1 MITLERLIEHQEL
14 LSKAIHALNT
24 RLSQITGKPTT
35 VTLQAATDDKMLERM
50 QELENEVFS
59 IEDNVYS
66 REDIQ
71 SCLQEEDSLLL
82 TLQVDDR
89 IEGYVFGYDDD
100 VENPVVKG
108 TEYFVDSAVVSL
120 QYQAMGIGSTVG
132 VLVLLVLYLV
142 GYEKIGIT
150 TEVRD
155 KTGRE
160 LVSFYHKLGFVDAET
175 ESGDDY
181 AMMITLDDQ
190 LINRFYKVL
199 GL

>member
-1 MITLERLIEHQEL
+1 MITLDRLVEHQEL

-50 QELENEVFS
+50 QELEKEVFS

-100 VENPVVKG
+100 VEKPVVKG

>member
-1 MITLERLIEHQEL
+1 MIALDSLTEHQDL
-14 LSKAIHALNT
+14 LNNAVHALNA
-24 RLSQITGKPTT
+24 RLSQITGKPTS
-35 VTLQAATDDKMLERM
+35 VSLQATADDTLLQRM
-50 QELENEVFS
+50 IELEKEIFS

-66 REDIQ
+66 REDIL

-82 TLQVDDR
+82 TMQVDDR

-120 QYQAMGIGSTVG
+120 QYQAMGIGSIVG
-132 VLVLLVLYLV
+132 IFVLLVLYLV
-142 GYEKIGIT
+142 GYKRIGIT

-160 LVSFYHKLGFVDAET
+160 LVGFYHKLGFVDAQT
-175 ESGDDY
+175 QSGDDY
-181 AMMITLDDQ
+181 AMMITLDEQ
-190 LINRFYKVL
+190 MVNKLCTAL

>member
-1 MITLERLIEHQEL
+1 MITLGRLIEHQQL
-14 LSKAIHALNT
+14 LSKVIYALNT

-35 VTLQAATDDKMLERM
+35 VTLQAATDDKLLERM
-50 QELENEVFS
+50 LELEKEVFS

-66 REDIQ
+66 REDIL

-82 TLQVDDR
+82 TLQIDDR

-100 VENPVVKG
+100 VEKPIVRG
-108 TEYFVDSAVVSL
+108 TEYFVDSAVVSS
-120 QYQAMGIGSTVG
+120 QYQALGIGSIVG
-132 VLVLLVLYLV
+132 VFVLLVLYLV

-155 KTGRE
+155 KSGRE
-160 LVSFYHKLGFVDAET
+160 LVGFYHKLGFVDAET
-175 ESGDDY
+175 ERGDDY
-181 AMMITLDDQ
+181 AMMITLDEQ
-190 LINRFYKVL
+190 MISRFRKVL

>member
-1 MITLERLIEHQEL
+1 MITLDRLTEHQEL
-14 LSKAIHALNT
+14 LSQVIHALNT

-35 VTLQAATDDKMLERM
+35 VALQATTDDKMLERM
-50 QELENEVFS
+50 QELEKEVFS

-66 REDIQ
+66 REDIL

-82 TLQVDDR
+82 TLLVDDR

-100 VENPVVKG
+100 VEKPVVKG

-120 QYQAMGIGSTVG
+120 QYQAMGIGSIVG

-175 ESGDDY
+175 QSGDDY

>member
-1 MITLERLIEHQEL
+1 MITLDSLTEHQDL
-14 LSKAIHALNT
+14 LNNAVHALNA
-24 RLSQITGKPTT
+24 RLSQITGKPTS
-35 VTLQAATDDKMLERM
+35 VSLQATADDTLLQRM
-50 QELENEVFS
+50 IELEKEIFS

-66 REDIQ
+66 REDIL

-82 TLQVDDR
+82 TMQVDDR

-120 QYQAMGIGSTVG
+120 QYQAMGIGSIVG
-132 VLVLLVLYLV
+132 IFVLLVLYLV
-142 GYEKIGIT
+142 GYKRIGIT

-160 LVSFYHKLGFVDAET
+160 LVGFYHKLGFVDAQT
-175 ESGDDY
+175 QSGDDY
-181 AMMITLDDQ
+181 AMMITLDEQ
-190 LINRFYKVL
+190 MVNKLCTAL